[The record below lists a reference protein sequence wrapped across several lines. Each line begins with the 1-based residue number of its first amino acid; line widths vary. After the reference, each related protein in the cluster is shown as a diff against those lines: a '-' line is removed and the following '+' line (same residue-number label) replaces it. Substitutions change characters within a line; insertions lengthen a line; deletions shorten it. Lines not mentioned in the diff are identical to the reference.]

1 LEGCDKFSTKEE
13 PMQRI
18 IVYLLLIAF
27 SLPTMVN
34 AEPPIPIDINERI
47 SFPGECYGRSDTP
60 HLSRHVAGTVNVLA
74 RTYCPKTGVSI
85 TSRLVRTYQGIEV
98 EKTASKN
105 GIGLV
110 TLSISMKCIWKKGNP
125 EIKYRIY
132 SKHRLSNGSSGETE
146 QEASLRC

>member
-1 LEGCDKFSTKEE
+1 
-13 PMQRI
+13 MQRI
-18 IVYLLLIAF
+18 IVSLLLIAF
-27 SLPTMVN
+27 SLPSMVN
-34 AEPPIPIDINERI
+34 AEPPIPIDLNERI
-47 SFPGECYGRSDTP
+47 TFPGACYGRSDTP
-60 HLSRHVAGTVNVLA
+60 HLSMHVPGTVNVLA

-85 TSRLVRTYQGIEV
+85 TSRLVRTFQGIEV

-110 TLSISMKCIWKKGNP
+110 TVSISMKCIWKKGNP

-146 QEASLRC
+146 QRASLRC